1 MSNRTIK
8 VGLIGCGNIGTRA
21 HLPACVHTS
30 EVELV
35 AVCDIIEE
43 RVRAAAERS
52 GATAYTDYR
61 KLLERQDVD
70 VVIIALPN
78 DLHAEV
84 SIAAA
89 EAGKHVLCEK
99 PMALTLEEADAMIE
113 AHKAAGT
120 KLMVGQST
128 RYGAAFKRL
137 LDMLHEGTFGRLVA
151 CWSTRLGRHQA
162 LRACR
167 ARMRPHPPRSRQVR

>member
-89 EAGKHVLCEK
+89 EAGKHVL
-99 PMALTLEEADAMIE
+99 
-113 AHKAAGT
+113 
-120 KLMVGQST
+120 S
-128 RYGAAFKRL
+128 
-137 LDMLHEGTFGRLVA
+137 
-151 CWSTRLGRHQA
+151 
-162 LRACR
+162 
-167 ARMRPHPPRSRQVR
+167 RSRWRSRWRRPMP